1 MDGVRLTCH
10 ISPAVFFPI
19 QLRTAD
25 VAKVIAQ
32 NWRTL
37 SDAERFPWVEMGRLD
52 RERYEREK
60 ANYKGPLRIPN
71 PTCPGAPKKPASA
84 CLSLSNGRRAK
95 ENPQLTGS
103 DISPL
108 LSKLW
113 NDCPREVNW
122 AQQREA
128 FKKES
133 AKWQSQED
141 ADILSGL
148 VSSDSSS
155 EGTRSNQSHNL
166 PPHHSSI
173 CVKNHQES
181 FRMPRPTPVVTQ
193 PPCTTTV
200 TNTTTS
206 ERKTVAT
213 IEDEIIRDES
223 WPFNTTTQRIE
234 VEEFVSSQDN
244 NVMWKNE
251 DLEPYRVFAET
262 PLPESE
268 LPHDLLW

>member
-1 MDGVRLTCH
+1 
-10 ISPAVFFPI
+10 
-19 QLRTAD
+19 
-25 VAKVIAQ
+25 
-32 NWRTL
+32 
-37 SDAERFPWVEMGRLD
+37 
-52 RERYEREK
+52 
-60 ANYKGPLRIPN
+60 
-71 PTCPGAPKKPASA
+71 
-84 CLSLSNGRRAK
+84 
-95 ENPQLTGS
+95 
-103 DISPL
+103 
-108 LSKLW
+108 
-113 NDCPREVNW
+113 
-122 AQQREA
+122 
-128 FKKES
+128 
-133 AKWQSQED
+133 
-141 ADILSGL
+141 
-148 VSSDSSS
+148 
-155 EGTRSNQSHNL
+155 
-166 PPHHSSI
+166 
-173 CVKNHQES
+173 
-181 FRMPRPTPVVTQ
+181 MPRPTRVVTQ